1 MTTTANRR
9 ELATVLRRARARISP
24 AEVGLPAGLH
34 RRVAG
39 LRREEL
45 AMLAGISVDYVVRLE
60 QGRGPHPSTSVLG
73 ALARALRL
81 GDDERA
87 ELFHLAGS
95 APPTPGTIELRVR
108 GTVLRLVDRFVDLP
122 VLVTSAKG
130 DILAWNAMASA
141 LLGDFSAIR
150 PERRNMN
157 RLKFLPDPSDP
168 ERHPVGVEPEESRA
182 IAVQT
187 VASLRTAAARY
198 PGDPGLAKLLA
209 DLRAGSPEFEA
220 LWEAEPAGGWRSHRK
235 TVLHP
240 RLGPLLL
247 DCDTLLVPDDDQ
259 SVVVYSAAPGTP
271 AASALALLAVVG
283 TETFVPG
290 GLTDH
295 PENASARSRPAR

>member
-9 ELATVLRRARARISP
+9 ELATVLRRARARTSP

-108 GTVLRLVDRFVDLP
+108 ATVLRLVDRFVDLP

-141 LLGDFSAIR
+141 LLGDFSALR

-168 ERHPVGVEPEESRA
+168 ERHPVGVDPEESRA

-187 VASLRTAAARY
+187 VGSLRTAAARY
-198 PGDPGLAKLLA
+198 PGDPGLVRLLA
-209 DLRAGSPEFEA
+209 DLRAGSPEFAA
-220 LWEAEPAGGWRSHRK
+220 LWEAGPAGGWRSHRK

-271 AASALALLAVVG
+271 EASALALLAVVG
-283 TETFVPG
+283 TETFVPD
-290 GLTDH
+290 GLAGQ
-295 PENASARSRPAR
+295 PENASGAPRPAR

>member
-1 MTTTANRR
+1 VTTSVNRR
-9 ELATVLRRARARISP
+9 ELATVLRRTRARVSP

-95 APPTPGTIELRVR
+95 APPTPGTIALQVR
-108 GTVLRLVDRFVDLP
+108 ASVLRLVDRFLDLP
-122 VLVTSAKG
+122 VLVISAKG

-141 LLGDFSAIR
+141 LLGDLSALR
-150 PERRNMN
+150 PERRNLN
-157 RLKFLPDPSDP
+157 RLRFLPDPTDP
-168 ERHPVGVEPEESRA
+168 SRHPVADSPDERRA
-182 IAVQT
+182 VGVQT
-187 VASLRTAAARY
+187 VGSLRTAAARY
-198 PGDPGLAKLLA
+198 PSDPGLLRLLT
-209 DLRAGSPEFEA
+209 DLRSGSPEFAA
-220 LWEAEPAGGWRSHRK
+220 LWETGAAGGWRSHRK

-240 RLGPLLL
+240 RLGPLPL

-259 SVVVYSAAPGTP
+259 SVIVYSATPGTP
-271 AASALALLAVVG
+271 EASALSLLSVVG
-283 TETFVPG
+283 TQIFLPADLVDQPG
-290 GLTDH
+290 
-295 PENASARSRPAR
+295 SAAAGPRPGR

>member
-1 MTTTANRR
+1 MTTSGNRA
-9 ELATVLRRARARISP
+9 ELATVLRRARARMDP
-24 AEVGLPAGLH
+24 ADVGLPAGLH

-39 LRREEL
+39 LRREEV

-60 QGRGPHPSTSVLG
+60 QGRGPHPSPSVLG

-81 GDDERA
+81 SDDERF

-108 GTVLRLVDRFVDLP
+108 ATVLRLVDRFVDLP

-141 LLGDFSAIR
+141 LLGDLSAVQ
-150 PERRNMN
+150 PQRRNMN
-157 RLKFLPDPSDP
+157 RLRFLPDPADP
-168 ERHPVGVEPEESRA
+168 PRHPVGVGPGESAA
-182 IAVQT
+182 IAAQT
-187 VASLRTAAARY
+187 VGCLRTAAARY
-198 PGDPGLAKLLA
+198 PGDPALLQLLA
-209 DLRAGSPEFEA
+209 DLRTGSAEFAA
-220 LWEAEPAGGWRSHRK
+220 LWESAPAGGWRSHRK

-271 AASALALLAVVG
+271 EASALSLLGVVG
-283 TETFVPG
+283 TELFLGLEPAHRPEDAAVVPG
-290 GLTDH
+290 AG
-295 PENASARSRPAR
+295 R